1 MPQVWEASNAGGLEF
16 ECAGVRGDL
25 LQFRLEATDFIDG
38 NGGSEE
44 FQRQMEIGG
53 RDPFDAVIVGA
64 QLGDEILDR
73 ALDFLADA
81 DRDKGADLF
90 GNTTHAELDHCRVGA
105 VRERPGES

>member
-1 MPQVWEASNAGGLEF
+1 MRMRQVRKASDAGGLEF

-53 RDPFDAVIVGA
+53 RDPFDAVIVDA
-64 QLGDEILDR
+64 QLGDDIFDR
-73 ALDFLADA
+73 APNFGADPN
-81 DRDKGADLF
+81 RDEGADLF
-90 GNTTHAELDHCRVGA
+90 GRLRQW
-105 VRERPGES
+105 